1 MKKADIPHLEE
12 QLAWLETAKD
22 EDIDLSDIPEIR
34 TLEGAV
40 TGKFYRPMKQH
51 VTMRIDAD
59 VLAWFK
65 SQHPKYQT
73 AINNV
78 LREYMLARL
87 SV

>member
-1 MKKADIPHLEE
+1 MKKADSNQVDGELSY
-12 QLAWLETAKD
+12 LDSVRD
-22 EDIDLSDIPEIR
+22 EDIDFSDIPEIR

-40 TGKFYRPMKQH
+40 TGKFYRPLKQH

-65 SQHPKYQT
+65 SRHPKYQT

-78 LREYMLARL
+78 LREYMLAKL
-87 SV
+87 SA

>member
-1 MKKADIPHLEE
+1 MKKADSKQVDGELSY
-12 QLAWLETAKD
+12 LDSVRD
-22 EDIDLSDIPEIR
+22 EDIDFSDIPEIR

-40 TGKFYRPMKQH
+40 TGKFYRPLKQH

-65 SQHPKYQT
+65 SRHPKYQT

-78 LREYMLARL
+78 LREYMLAKL
-87 SV
+87 SA